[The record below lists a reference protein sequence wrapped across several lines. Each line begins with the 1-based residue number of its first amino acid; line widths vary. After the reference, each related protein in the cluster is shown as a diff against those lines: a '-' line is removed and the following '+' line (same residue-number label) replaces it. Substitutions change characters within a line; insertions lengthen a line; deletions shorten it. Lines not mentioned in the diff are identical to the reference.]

1 MLLKE
6 IVDED
11 YAVRKLMVQ
20 MDFVTDGNEL
30 EALTLKL
37 LGLDIEPTPSNIKQH
52 LVKCLAIPINELPM
66 PERAI
71 ILRSGEPERF
81 A

>member
-6 IVDED
+6 IINED
-11 YAVRKLMVQ
+11 YTVRKLMVQ
-20 MDFVTDGNEL
+20 MDFVTDGNEMG
-30 EALTLKL
+30 ELTVKL
-37 LGLDIEPTPSNIKQH
+37 LDKGIDPSPTNIKRH
-52 LVKCLAIPINELPM
+52 LVKCLATPVEKLPM

-71 ILRSGEPERF
+71 ILRSAEPERF